1 MIATTTLKTIVM
13 VLFGLTIVWLV
24 KILIKQEFETLVRA
38 LIVAVL
44 FGGAFFFLQKT
55 KLETISWKDIKQM
68 VFPEKAMAL
77 GYVKDEGRTGGGRYV
92 RYTFPAPTGEEGSL
106 FGIGPRLKLTMD
118 PNGRNYNIT
127 DIEPVNR
134 VLTYV
139 GLPKVK
145 AGIKELSAI
154 TGRLSD
160 VNHYRWDD
168 YEGGVLTIERGL
180 CQNKDSLER
189 YPCIVSITVQTGS

>member
-1 MIATTTLKTIVM
+1 
-13 VLFGLTIVWLV
+13 
-24 KILIKQEFETLVRA
+24 

-77 GYVKDEGRTGGGRYV
+77 AYVKDEGRVGGGRYV

-118 PNGRNYNIT
+118 PNGRNYNIA

-139 GLPKVK
+139 GLPKVE

-160 VNHYRWDD
+160 VNHYKWDD

-189 YPCIVSITVQTGS
+189 YPCIVSITVQTRS